1 MGYFLPSYP
10 TNPKN
15 HISFLFFKKKPLEI
29 SSFYTSVPKVMTICY
44 TVPKI
49 WCMMDVIFI
58 FHFGLFFALLPQHPE
73 IWCTKDGR
81 TDAKSDIKRWVSHL
95 KTIYSTSFIL
105 SFNIKNTSS
114 FVYGGNWS
122 KTGLPK
128 HKRNDL
134 WITKKRL
141 SEIYYRR
148 IGTMEI

>member
-1 MGYFLPSYP
+1 MVHDGYNCYFSFWAIFCPLTPL
-10 TNPKN
+10 TQKN
-15 HISFLFFKKKPLEI
+15 HISFLFLKKKPLEI
-29 SSFYTSVPKVMTICY
+29 SSFYTSVPKVMIICY

-134 WITKKRL
+134 
-141 SEIYYRR
+141 
-148 IGTMEI
+148 

>member
-1 MGYFLPSYP
+1 MVHDGYNCYFSFWAIFCPLTPL
-10 TNPKN
+10 TQK
-15 HISFLFFKKKPLEI
+15 IIFLFFFLKKKPLEI
-29 SSFYTSVPKVMTICY
+29 SSFYTSVPKVMIICY

-134 WITKKRL
+134 
-141 SEIYYRR
+141 
-148 IGTMEI
+148 

>member
-1 MGYFLPSYP
+1 MVHDGYNCYFSFWAIFCPLTPL
-10 TNPKN
+10 TQKN

-29 SSFYTSVPKVMTICY
+29 SSFYTSVPKVMIICY

-81 TDAKSDIKRWVSHL
+81 TDAKIDIKRWVSHL

-134 WITKKRL
+134 
-141 SEIYYRR
+141 
-148 IGTMEI
+148 

>member
-1 MGYFLPSYP
+1 MVHDGYNCYFSFWAIFCPLTPL
-10 TNPKN
+10 TQKN

-29 SSFYTSVPKVMTICY
+29 SSFYTSVPKVMIICY

-134 WITKKRL
+134 
-141 SEIYYRR
+141 
-148 IGTMEI
+148 

>member
-1 MGYFLPSYP
+1 MVHDGYNCYFSFWAIFCPLTPLTQKIIFL
-10 TNPKN
+10 
-15 HISFLFFKKKPLEI
+15 FFFFKKKPLEI
-29 SSFYTSVPKVMTICY
+29 SSFYTSVPKVMIICY

-134 WITKKRL
+134 
-141 SEIYYRR
+141 
-148 IGTMEI
+148 